1 MTIFTS
7 KITLHDTHT
16 TPHTHTHARTHARTH
31 ALTHARTHARTHAH
45 THTRTHTQPS
55 PRTHRPYAH
64 RQWHLLGRVESTP
77 LSPFSLR
84 IHTTALTVCPNE
96 VFLRSA
102 APTASREKEQTP
114 RLTHREQQRYN
125 IGNWITAYACKVTH
139 KISISERKRTE
150 WKKSRK
156 LRMNT

>member
-1 MTIFTS
+1 MTIFAS
-7 KITLHDTHT
+7 KITLYHTHT
-16 TPHTHTHARTHARTH
+16 PTPTHAQTHARTH
-31 ALTHARTHARTHAH
+31 
-45 THTRTHTQPS
+45 PS

-64 RQWHLLGRVESTP
+64 RQWHLVGRVESTP

-102 APTASREKEQTP
+102 APAASGEKEQTP
-114 RLTHREQQRYN
+114 RLTQREQQRYN
-125 IGNWITAYACKVTH
+125 IGNWITAYACNVTH

-150 WKKSRK
+150 WKKSK
-156 LRMNT
+156 KAANEHVDLRLINPYVRP